1 MPKPKKFGQTA
12 KNKSILDKYKC
23 HKRNCK
29 IETNGKL
36 LQAKRTVD
44 FPIAFSSTLPLNSD
58 TFRYLEMM
66 RLYSQSSLA
75 FPDRII

>member
-12 KNKSILDKYKC
+12 KNKSIRDKYKC

-29 IETNGKL
+29 IETNGNL

-44 FPIAFSSTLPLNSD
+44 FPIAFSSTLPLQALDN
-58 TFRYLEMM
+58 EMM
-66 RLYSQSSLA
+66 RLSSRSSMTFLNN
-75 FPDRII
+75 II